1 MHFRDKLKTFTF
13 THYRTLPYFTDTT
26 VSRRVYQAGVEGLGG
41 QQKPAG
47 GDAPWELPLRPRW
60 NTPSRYRAAQLL
72 AAKVHRRSEYLTTR
86 ALYTLEKDT
95 KRF

>member
-47 GDAPWELPLRPRW
+47 GDAP
-60 NTPSRYRAAQLL
+60 
-72 AAKVHRRSEYLTTR
+72 
-86 ALYTLEKDT
+86 
-95 KRF
+95 